1 MSQNRHMQNVSK
13 MACIV
18 KILSKTTS
26 YVMKI
31 DLKHLVLKFDNEKSS
46 LCIISITNENIIY
59 IEVHCVLYFAKKIH
73 NISLSKRNT

>member
-18 KILSKTTS
+18 KILSRTTS
-26 YVMKI
+26 YVIKI
-31 DLKHLVLKFDNEKSS
+31 DLKHLVLKFDDEKSS

-59 IEVHCVLYFAKKIH
+59 IEVHCVFRKKIH
-73 NISLSKRNT
+73 NISLSKRNE